1 METNDVCEQLNTSTS
16 MSLLDDVDILQVLP
30 TVDNVADTIA
40 SIPSPSALQSAV
52 CSPSYTPSNKNEPI
66 GLTPDEAAELLKAL
80 DASETSQTPDQEAPV
95 SGDIVAH
102 LLPPKQEKKKR
113 YTGRKKLTDPSTGK
127 TRNPSRERLQNELAY
142 LRKKVVELERE
153 LRVLHVGKR
162 FNSSITGSTITKQ
175 GDGEASARVW
185 QRIAQR
191 QARGRDDAEAENRRL
206 KSVLQGQIQLAQ
218 KLEQVLHKRPN
229 VSVFRDGEGNSPKK
243 RLCLG
248 AEDPSSM
255 YELFLS
261 ELDGL
266 YAQLDGVFHQN
277 GMETSVDD
285 SLRKAYVRTRKGS
298 EDQDELY
305 AELQDV
311 NIIPFH
317 FEKASAAMWCAV
329 KRQYSKNRYHSYQGA
344 MEGLDDTIAVMYHS
358 PCKRRGVNT
367 SLDAIMVMR
376 RYVEKDRLAIVWR
389 SVSRGE
395 DEFSGMY
402 TDETGWSVLKRI
414 PPDSGLN
421 LSGCVMHNC
430 VHIVPKRVEYSAPMP
445 QDEIGLLTNL
455 VIDSYEDDVIAL
467 STLVISDQTSTLWMS
482 HETRALSRKTV
493 GFAASRL
500 ATDNSKKTK
509 MLARR
514 ESEAFVAKLAGLSY
528 PERCRL
534 INEHRAYLAGE
545 RDSDVDLPGPAQPPR
560 PVPPPAM
567 GKSAAYIEAL
577 KRKGGGDPDDDPE
590 EFAQDDEEEDFEE
603 DGEEQDEEA
612 DEEDETETKKWR
624 GTAKRA
630 AKKQK
635 VMTAA

>member
-52 CSPSYTPSNKNEPI
+52 CSLSYTPSNKNEPI

-80 DASETSQTPDQEAPV
+80 DASEASEASQTPDQKAPI

-102 LLPPKQEKKKR
+102 LLPPKQEKKRR
-113 YTGRKKLTDPSTGK
+113 YTGRKKVTDPSTGK

-175 GDGEASARVW
+175 GDGGASARVW

-285 SLRKAYVRTRKGS
+285 SLRKAYVRTRKRS

-344 MEGLDDTIAVMYHS
+344 MEGLDDTIAVKYRS
-358 PCKRRGVNT
+358 PCKRRGVDT

-430 VHIVPKRVEYSAPMP
+430 VHIVPKRVDYSAPMP

-467 STLVISDQTSTLWMS
+467 STLVEDLLLQ
-482 HETRALSRKTV
+482 
-493 GFAASRL
+493 
-500 ATDNSKKTK
+500 
-509 MLARR
+509 
-514 ESEAFVAKLAGLSY
+514 EAV
-528 PERCRL
+528 
-534 INEHRAYLAGE
+534 
-545 RDSDVDLPGPAQPPR
+545 VPPR
-560 PVPPPAM
+560 
-567 GKSAAYIEAL
+567 
-577 KRKGGGDPDDDPE
+577 
-590 EFAQDDEEEDFEE
+590 
-603 DGEEQDEEA
+603 
-612 DEEDETETKKWR
+612 
-624 GTAKRA
+624 
-630 AKKQK
+630 
-635 VMTAA
+635 MTLCGSEGY

>member
-102 LLPPKQEKKKR
+102 LLPPKQEKKRR
-113 YTGRKKLTDPSTGK
+113 YTGRKKVIDPSTGK

-153 LRVLHVGKR
+153 LR
-162 FNSSITGSTITKQ
+162 
-175 GDGEASARVW
+175 
-185 QRIAQR
+185 
-191 QARGRDDAEAENRRL
+191 
-206 KSVLQGQIQLAQ
+206 GQIQLAQ

-266 YAQLDGVFHQN
+266 
-277 GMETSVDD
+277 
-285 SLRKAYVRTRKGS
+285 LREDAKGI

-329 KRQYSKNRYHSYQGA
+329 KRQYTVKYR
-344 MEGLDDTIAVMYHS
+344 S
-358 PCKRRGVNT
+358 PCKRRGVDT

-430 VHIVPKRVEYSAPMP
+430 VHIVPKRVDYSAPMP

-467 STLVISDQTSTLWMS
+467 STLVEDLLLQ
-482 HETRALSRKTV
+482 
-493 GFAASRL
+493 
-500 ATDNSKKTK
+500 
-509 MLARR
+509 
-514 ESEAFVAKLAGLSY
+514 EAV
-528 PERCRL
+528 
-534 INEHRAYLAGE
+534 
-545 RDSDVDLPGPAQPPR
+545 VPPR
-560 PVPPPAM
+560 
-567 GKSAAYIEAL
+567 
-577 KRKGGGDPDDDPE
+577 
-590 EFAQDDEEEDFEE
+590 
-603 DGEEQDEEA
+603 
-612 DEEDETETKKWR
+612 
-624 GTAKRA
+624 
-630 AKKQK
+630 
-635 VMTAA
+635 MTLCGSEGY

>member
-1 METNDVCEQLNTSTS
+1 METNDVCEQLNTSTP
-16 MSLLDDVDILQVLP
+16 MSLLDDVDILQVPP

-52 CSPSYTPSNKNEPI
+52 CSPSYTPSNMNEPI

-80 DASETSQTPDQEAPV
+80 DASETSQTPAQEAPV

-102 LLPPKQEKKKR
+102 LLPPKQQKKR
-113 YTGRKKLTDPSTGK
+113 RHTGRKKVTDPSTGK

-175 GDGEASARVW
+175 GDGGASARVW

-191 QARGRDDAEAENRRL
+191 QARGRDDAEAESRRL

-218 KLEQVLHKRPN
+218 KLEQ
-229 VSVFRDGEGNSPKK
+229 
-243 RLCLG
+243 
-248 AEDPSSM
+248 
-255 YELFLS
+255 
-261 ELDGL
+261 
-266 YAQLDGVFHQN
+266 LDGVFHQN
-277 GMETSVDD
+277 GMEASVDD

-344 MEGLDDTIAVMYHS
+344 MERLDDTIAVKYRS
-358 PCKRRGVNT
+358 PCKRRGVDT

-430 VHIVPKRVEYSAPMP
+430 VHIVPKRVDYSAPMP

-467 STLVISDQTSTLWMS
+467 STLVEDLLLQ
-482 HETRALSRKTV
+482 
-493 GFAASRL
+493 
-500 ATDNSKKTK
+500 
-509 MLARR
+509 
-514 ESEAFVAKLAGLSY
+514 EAV
-528 PERCRL
+528 
-534 INEHRAYLAGE
+534 
-545 RDSDVDLPGPAQPPR
+545 VPPR
-560 PVPPPAM
+560 
-567 GKSAAYIEAL
+567 
-577 KRKGGGDPDDDPE
+577 
-590 EFAQDDEEEDFEE
+590 
-603 DGEEQDEEA
+603 
-612 DEEDETETKKWR
+612 
-624 GTAKRA
+624 
-630 AKKQK
+630 
-635 VMTAA
+635 MTLCGSEGY